1 MLVMVLKLI
10 AATTAKPGTTIL
22 WEGVPCVVRG
32 NEMSK
37 TGKHGSMKCRM
48 EIVGIFDDKKRIVLC
63 PGDDKLEVPLIEKRR
78 GQVLS
83 VTGDKAS
90 VMDLESFETLEIAF
104 MPEIKD
110 ELAAEKQIEYWDVE
124 GQKVIM
130 RVLS

>member
-1 MLVMVLKLI
+1 MVLKLI
-10 AATTAKPGTTIL
+10 AATTAKSGTTIL
-22 WEGVPCVVRG
+22 WEGAPCVVRS
-32 NEMSK
+32 NDMSK

-48 EIVGIFDDKKRIVLC
+48 EIVGIFDGKKRIVLC

-83 VTGDKAS
+83 VNGDKANI
-90 VMDLESFETLEIAF
+90 MDLESFESLDVSIMEEVRDQVA
-104 MPEIKD
+104 P
-110 ELAAEKQIEYWDVE
+110 EKQVEYWDAE